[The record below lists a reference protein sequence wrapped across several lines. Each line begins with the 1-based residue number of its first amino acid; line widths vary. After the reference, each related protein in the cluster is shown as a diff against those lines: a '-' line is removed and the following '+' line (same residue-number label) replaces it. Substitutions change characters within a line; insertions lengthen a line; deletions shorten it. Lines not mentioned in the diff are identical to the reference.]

1 MNHREIAQAA
11 ARKLYNEMSSCLML
25 SDREFDAVEAKIAAI
40 IQKEMAEHFCALEIE
55 RLLAAGGKLL
65 AALTMMVKASWF
77 KRGQPDKHTFEQYP
91 DIIKARAANR
101 AWDAV
106 AGKENKP

>member
-1 MNHREIAQAA
+1 MNHKEIAQAA

-55 RLLAAGGKLL
+55 GLLAAGEELYDMVQCGTLWDTERRERAC
-65 AALTMMVKASWF
+65 AAWA
-77 KRGQPDKHTFEQYP
+77 
-91 DIIKARAANR
+91 
-101 AWDAV
+101 AV
-106 AGKENKP
+106 AGKEKNDADKG